1 MCMKVNAPEMK
12 QAPIPKAPPPPAAA
26 PDEIKNSES
35 SNANE
40 QAKKKKGKKQ
50 FRKNS
55 SGLQISSV
63 AKKSPS
69 TPNVGG

>member
-1 MCMKVNAPEMK
+1 MKSPKMEK
-12 QAPIPKAPPPPAAA
+12 APIPKAAPAAAPA

-50 FRKNS
+50 FRKNAA
-55 SGLQISSV
+55 GLQIGKV
-63 AKKSPS
+63 AGGSPS

>member
-1 MCMKVNAPEMK
+1 MCMKTPKMVS
-12 QAPIPKAPPPPAAA
+12 APIPKAAPAPEAA

-50 FRKNS
+50 FRKNAA
-55 SGLQISSV
+55 GLQIGSV
-63 AKKSPS
+63 ASGSPAK
-69 TPNVGG
+69 PNVGG

>member
-1 MCMKVNAPEMK
+1 MCMKTPTMA
-12 QAPIPKAPPPPAAA
+12 QTPIPKAAPAPEAA

-50 FRKNS
+50 FRKNAT
-55 SGLQISSV
+55 GLQIGDVSNGSP
-63 AKKSPS
+63 AK
-69 TPNVGG
+69 PNVGG

>member
-1 MCMKVNAPEMK
+1 MCMKSPKMAAAPLPKAAPAPE
-12 QAPIPKAPPPPAAA
+12 AA

-50 FRKNS
+50 FKKNTA
-55 SGLQISSV
+55 GLQIGSV
-63 AKKSPS
+63 AGSSPS

>member
-1 MCMKVNAPEMK
+1 MCMKTPKMATAV
-12 QAPIPKAPPPPAAA
+12 IPKAAPAPEAA

-50 FRKNS
+50 FRKNA
-55 SGLQISSV
+55 SGLQIGKTSSG
-63 AKKSPS
+63 SPAS
-69 TPNVGG
+69 PNVGG